1 MSNHRPAAELG
12 NRASRKKPEMS
23 WAAYALDG
31 RQHDHYFRGKSY
43 LESFPPGSFVIDVGC
58 GSGWTLQEHLARGGR
73 GVGTEV
79 DEWCLV
85 EARSKDLDVVCAP
98 AESLPFETGSADGVI
113 FSGVLPFTE
122 EDEAFAEIARVLRPG
137 GRLEAYYIGAGFAL
151 RDLLVNRNV
160 RKRYFGLRS
169 LVNSVMMGVAG
180 RKLPGKYGDTVY
192 VTHRRLAE
200 LYARHG
206 LILRAHTPSPSFLG
220 QPVFIYH
227 SAERATATVGKAGS
241 AK

>member
-1 MSNHRPAAELG
+1 MSKHRSAADLST
-12 NRASRKKPEMS
+12 RASRLKPEMS

-31 RQHDHYFRGKSY
+31 RVNDHYFRSKPY

-58 GSGWTLQEHLARGGR
+58 GSGWTLEEHLARGGR
-73 GVGTEV
+73 GAGTEV
-79 DEWCLV
+79 DEQCLV
-85 EARSKDLDVVCAP
+85 AARAKGLDVVRAP
-98 AESLPFETGSADGVI
+98 AEALPFETGSADGVI
-113 FSGVLPFTE
+113 FSGVLPFTVE
-122 EDEAFAEIARVLRPG
+122 EQAFAEIARVLRPG

-151 RDLLVNRNV
+151 RDLLVNHEV

-169 LVNSVMMGVAG
+169 LVNSVMMGVAS

-206 LILRAHTPSPSFLG
+206 FTLRAHAPSPTFMG

-227 SAERATATVGKAGS
+227 SVERSGAS
-241 AK
+241 Q

>member
-1 MSNHRPAAELG
+1 
-12 NRASRKKPEMS
+12 MS

-31 RQHDHYFRGKSY
+31 RVNNHYFRSQSY

-58 GSGWTLQEHLARGGR
+58 GSGWTLEEHLARGGR
-73 GVGTEV
+73 GAGTEV
-79 DEWCLV
+79 DEGCLV
-85 EARSKDLDVVCAP
+85 AARRKGLDVVRAP
-98 AESLPFETGSADGVI
+98 AESLPFETASADGVI
-113 FSGVLPFTE
+113 FSGVLPFTD
-122 EDEAFAEIARVLRPG
+122 EDQAFAEIARVLRPG

-151 RDLLVNRNV
+151 RDLLVNRDL

-169 LVNSVMMGVAG
+169 LVNSVMMGVSG
-180 RKLPGKYGDTVY
+180 YKLWGKYGDTVY
-192 VTHRRLAE
+192 VTHHRLAE

-206 LILRAHTPSPSFLG
+206 FTLRAHTPSPTFMG

-227 SAERATATVGKAGS
+227 SAERSGAPVGKPRA

>member
-1 MSNHRPAAELG
+1 MSKRQPATDLDT
-12 NRASRKKPEMS
+12 RASRLKPEMS

-31 RQHDHYFRGKSY
+31 RVNDHYFDSKSY
-43 LESFPPGSFVIDVGC
+43 QESFPPGSFVIDVGC
-58 GSGWTLQEHLARGGR
+58 GSGWSLAEHIARGGR
-73 GVGTEV
+73 GAGTEV
-79 DEWCLV
+79 DEQCLV
-85 EARSKDLDVVCAP
+85 AARAKGLNVVRAP
-98 AESLPFETGSADGVI
+98 AEALPFETGSADGVI
-113 FSGVLPFTE
+113 FSGVLPFTV
-122 EDEAFAEIARVLRPG
+122 EDQAFAEIARVLRPG

-151 RDLLVNRNV
+151 RDLLVNRDLS
-160 RKRYFGLRS
+160 KRYFGLRS

-206 LILRAHTPSPSFLG
+206 LILRANTPSPTFIC

-227 SAERATATVGKAGS
+227 SVERLGAS
-241 AK
+241 